1 MDSNNHQNI
10 DAMFPMVVVSVAEE
24 CDLGLR
30 HMTIPIVIF
39 IFCIRSLQTCTFYA
53 NQVTLRKSKLD
64 IWRTYLY
71 IQGMQYV
78 SSAYSPNHLS

>member
-53 NQVTLRKSKLD
+53 NQVTLRWRKLSFSKRDMFLQ
-64 IWRTYLY
+64 R
-71 IQGMQYV
+71 G
-78 SSAYSPNHLS
+78 